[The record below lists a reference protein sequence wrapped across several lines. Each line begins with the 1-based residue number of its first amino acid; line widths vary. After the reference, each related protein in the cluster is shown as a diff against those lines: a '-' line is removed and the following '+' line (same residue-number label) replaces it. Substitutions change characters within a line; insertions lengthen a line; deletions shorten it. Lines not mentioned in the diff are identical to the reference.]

1 MKFSLFFL
9 LLISFSSQMAENY
22 LFNFKETTEFP
33 NKIVR
38 DEFNTSKLAIQ
49 DTTYTFPLNTTWQ
62 DYPVDDDHNG
72 FYNRLVVD
80 MGFYITHDNF
90 GVYGILFD
98 NFENILG
105 TADFRSYNDES
116 FVSLSFPGQPIYA
129 NAKNGP
135 YVLRVSLFT
144 PSWYGYINYGELN
157 YSMTYETSFELY
169 NSSHFERPRAII
181 TGFSDYGI
189 DSDSDSYYD
198 EIVIEIETEVSDY
211 GFYQLSAYFEHSIL
225 VRDSELEISRHWD
238 GYLQPGQNIVEIQI
252 QASEFFKRN
261 QSDHIR
267 VNYVHF
273 TLYGE
278 PQHILTNAYNT
289 TSVFYHDLVHSPIEL
304 TGNFWDRGVD
314 TDSNTLYNELEII
327 FEVNF
332 TRAGYYTIILALN
345 PEVPQNP
352 SFSYEESLNEYWN
365 QGIVNISV
373 KFDEIPFY
381 SIFNITTFL
390 IQDLIFRNNSWEN
403 ILLFRARPYTT
414 GEYSHSEFELP
425 HIFPTGRFWDQ
436 GHDSDLNSYFDRI
449 SIIFE
454 VNVTSINSCNIYFE
468 LRPAMT
474 TDYRWRK
481 YFSETRYFGTVGV
494 QNVSTTIDTESFY
507 SIRKNVS
514 FIIEYFELFLEY
526 EMYFRSESIYT
537 TQEYQYTRFEKP
549 AVYLTGNFSEF
560 GVDHDFNGVFEELA
574 ITFEVNSAQASD
586 YNINVRIKEINAKN
600 VWDQDIGTYE
610 HLNNGLNYVDN
621 YFDMSTFYSANLN
634 TSFIVDYIEIH
645 DENWN
650 RIDFAYSFYT
660 TQFYERTEFE
670 VPAVFVTGNYSD
682 NGQDLNEN
690 GKIDELVI
698 QVEVD
703 AVQTGVY
710 NFELRIAPL
719 IPVWDTTR
727 WISFDRTL
735 QPGIQN
741 ITLQMYVTLPY
752 AYRLDTAFIIEE
764 LIIREIEEWQE
775 VFRIDS
781 PYVTRVYQYLEFDY
795 PGIYFT
801 GNYWETELDTDSNGL
816 IDRIRFELEVN
827 TTKAGYYFYNYNYY
841 STDWY
846 QNQGD
851 YLEEYFSEGIRNI
864 SILIN
869 TKLLYSYFDDLT
881 ITLEHCRL
889 HNNQGYMMDR
899 TFSEYNTRIYSFN
912 EFDPPGAY
920 LGNNYLDY
928 GIDIDQDGNYEKLA
942 LEIGVN
948 VIQSGTYI
956 LNLDL
961 QVVPS
966 WDYLR
971 KDSLGYWEIGEYSI
985 NINVSA
991 SELPLNYGNNEQI
1004 YINLYYVEILEYA
1017 GSNEL
1022 LSYQYYPYTTRAY
1035 SPSRFDTSIDVSST
1049 LPEYPTLNG
1058 QNILFGGIL
1067 LLLISSFFLVKQKK
1081 SI

>member
-1 MKFSLFFL
+1 
-9 LLISFSSQMAENY
+9 MAENY

-33 NKIVR
+33 NRIVR
-38 DEFNTSKLAIQ
+38 DESNTSKLALQ

-80 MGFYITHDNF
+80 MGFYTPHDNF

-144 PSWYGYINYGELN
+144 PGWYGYIDYGELN
-157 YSMTYETSFELY
+157 FSMTYETSFELY

-198 EIVIEIETEVSDY
+198 EIVIEIETEIFDY
-211 GFYQLSAYFEHSIL
+211 GFYQLSTYFEHSIL
-225 VRDSELEISRHWD
+225 VHNSGLEISRHWD
-238 GYLQPGQNIVEIQI
+238 GYLQPGQNIIEIQI
-252 QASEFFKRN
+252 QASEFFKIN
-261 QSDHIR
+261 QTGHIR

-289 TSVFYHDLVHSPIEL
+289 SSVFYHDLAHSSVEL

-314 TDSNTLYNELEII
+314 TDSNTLYNKLEII

-332 TRAGYYTIILALN
+332 TRTGYYTIILTLN

-352 SFSYEESLNEYWN
+352 SYPYEKSVYGYWN

-373 KFDEIPFY
+373 EFDEIPFY
-381 SIFNITTFL
+381 SIFKTSTFL
-390 IQDLIFRNNSWEN
+390 IQDLIIQNDSWV
-403 ILLFRARPYTT
+403 LQLFNAWPYTT
-414 GEYSHSEFELP
+414 REYSNVEFDFP
-425 HIFPTGRFWDQ
+425 RMFPTGRFWDQ
-436 GHDSDLNSYFDRI
+436 GHDSDLNNYFDEI

-454 VNVTSINSCNIYFE
+454 VNVTSIGSYDFRFD
-468 LRPAMT
+468 LKPAMT
-474 TDYRWRK
+474 TNYRWRK

-507 SIRKNVS
+507 SIRRNIS
-514 FIIEYFELFLEY
+514 FIIEYFELFLGDG
-526 EMYFRSESIYT
+526 MYFQSESIYT
-537 TQEYQYTRFEKP
+537 TQEYQYTQFERP
-549 AVYLTGNFSEF
+549 YAYLTGNCWDF

-574 ITFEVNSAQASD
+574 IDFEVNSTRASD
-586 YNINVRIKEINAKN
+586 YNINIRIKEINSKKH
-600 VWDQDIGTYE
+600 WDQDIGIYE
-610 HLNNGLNYVDN
+610 YLNNGLNYVYN
-621 YFDMSTFYSANLN
+621 YFDLSSFYSANLD

-650 RIDFAYSFYT
+650 MIDFAYSFYT
-660 TQFYERTEFE
+660 TQVYESTEFE

-682 NGQDLNEN
+682 YGEDLNEN
-690 GKIDELVI
+690 GKIDELSI
-698 QVEVD
+698 QVEVN
-703 AVQTGVY
+703 AVQSGVY
-710 NFELRIAPL
+710 NFEFRIAPL
-719 IPVWDTTR
+719 IPVWDTTK
-727 WISFDRTL
+727 WINFDRTL

-741 ITLQMYVTLPY
+741 ISLQMYVTLPY
-752 AYRLDTAFIIEE
+752 AFRLDTAFIIEE
-764 LIIREIEEWQE
+764 LIIHETEEWQE

-781 PYVTRVYQYLEFDY
+781 PYVTRVYQYIEFDN

-801 GNYWETELDTDSNGL
+801 GNYWETEVDSDSNGL
-816 IDRIRFELEVN
+816 IDEISFELEVN
-827 TTKAGYYFYNYNYY
+827 TTKAGYYSYNYDYH
-841 STDWY
+841 STNWY

-851 YLEEYFSEGIRNI
+851 YREEYFSEGLRNI

-869 TKLLYSYFDDLT
+869 TKLLYTYFDDLT
-881 ITLEHCRL
+881 ITLEYCRL
-889 HNNQGYMMDR
+889 YNNQGYTMDR
-899 TFSEYNTRIYSFN
+899 IVSEYNTRIYSFN
-912 EFDPPGAY
+912 EFNPPGAY
-920 LGNNYLDY
+920 LGNDY
-928 GIDIDQDGNYEKLA
+928 RDNGIDIDQDGNYEILA
-942 LEIGVN
+942 IFVGVN
-948 VIQSGTYI
+948 VLENGYYI

-961 QVVPS
+961 VMAPS
-966 WDYLR
+966 WEYSR
-971 KDSLGYWEIGEYSI
+971 KYSMSYWEMGEYPI

-991 SELPLNYGNNEQI
+991 SELPLNYGNNEAI
-1004 YINLYYVEILEYA
+1004 YLELQYVEILYNTA
-1017 GSNEL
+1017 PTEL
-1022 LSYQYYPYTTRAY
+1022 LSYQYYPYTTRTY
-1035 SPSRFDTSIDVSST
+1035 SPSRFDTSFDVPST
-1049 LPEYPTLNG
+1049 IPEYPTLNG
-1058 QNILFGGIL
+1058 QNILFGIIL
-1067 LLLISSFFLVKQKK
+1067 LLLISTFFLVKQKK